1 MSLDKL
7 DGSYIRGYTAG
18 LKKALEIVVDI
29 EFDLKR
35 FGKRY
40 NSKSLS
46 DALKVAIKDRE
57 ILREN
62 PNAFVRYTNE
72 GKFEVYE
79 PKE

>member
-18 LKKALEIVVDI
+18 LRKALEIAVNI
-29 EFDLKR
+29 ESDLKR

-40 NSKSLS
+40 NSKTLS

-62 PNAFVRYTNE
+62 PSAFVRYTNE

-79 PKE
+79 PIE